1 MCDQYPAYAFWRS
14 KISLTVRSADASPP
28 DHISSLQFMPG
39 VFGRTHISSTFD
51 ARFHGLG
58 FENWCRRCICAT
70 SVHLLPIPVLEPIGK
85 YLGKCLGN
93 DRDQSWPSGGGVRPL
108 FSHTGHPIAVSPTR
122 TCNYTLR
129 SKDFY
134 RAAGWSPEP
143 HPAPVLSLSRTGSL
157 LRRVDRTQE
166 HQEHFHNRAPVPR
179 KRACPAANQR
189 TNHHS
194 SQNASSIPQQLS
206 TEATS

>member
-108 FSHTGHPIAVSPTR
+108 FSHTGHPIALV
-122 TCNYTLR
+122 
-129 SKDFY
+129 
-134 RAAGWSPEP
+134 G
-143 HPAPVLSLSRTGSL
+143 VLNLIPPLCFLCRG
-157 LRRVDRTQE
+157 QG
-166 HQEHFHNRAPVPR
+166 
-179 KRACPAANQR
+179 
-189 TNHHS
+189 HS
-194 SQNASSIPQQLS
+194 SEGLTGLRNTRNIFIIGPRSLVNEHVRRPISGPIITHRRTLASSIPQQLS